1 MNLMETISGFTGQLT
16 DMTKIPGVVVGEVT
30 NNQDPEG
37 MARVRVKFRWRDD
50 EDESHWARIA
60 SLMAGSDRGTYFLPE
75 VGDEV
80 LVAFDHGDIGH
91 PYIIGALWNGTERPP
106 ETNLDGKNNIRKI
119 KSRSGHEIIFDDNGE
134 ARQEKLEIHTKAG
147 HKILLDD
154 SSGQEKIEIIDKS
167 TNNSI
172 IIDSVQNAI
181 SIKSNMKLSIESQ
194 MIEMKSKGMMNI
206 EAIGNLSIKGAMVM
220 IN

>member
-1 MNLMETISGFTGQLT
+1 METISGFTGQLAG
-16 DMTKIPGVVVGEVT
+16 MTKISGVVIGEVT

-37 MARVRVKFRWRDD
+37 MARVRVKLRWRDD

-60 SLMAGSDRGTYFLPE
+60 SSMAGSDRGTYFLPE

-134 ARQEKLEIHTKAG
+134 ARQEKLEIHTKSG

-154 SSGQEKIEIIDKS
+154 SSGGEKIEIIDKS

-172 IIDSVQNAI
+172 TIDSVQNAI

-206 EAIGNLSIKGAMVM
+206 EATGNLTIKGAMVM

>member
-1 MNLMETISGFTGQLT
+1 METISGSTEQAT
-16 DMTKIPGVVVGEVT
+16 AMNKISGVVVGEVT

-37 MARVRVKFRWRDD
+37 MGRVRVKFRWRDD

-60 SLMAGSDRGTYFLPE
+60 SLMAGSDRGAYFLPE

-80 LVAFDHGDIGH
+80 LVAFDHGVIGH

-134 ARQEKLEIHTKAG
+134 VQQEKLEIHTKAG

-154 SSGQEKIEIIDKS
+154 SSGGEKIEIIDKTTS
-167 TNNSI
+167 NSI
-172 IIDSVQNAI
+172 TIDSVQNAI
-181 SIKSNMKLSIESQ
+181 SIKSSTTLTIESTT
-194 MIEMKSKGMMNI
+194 IDIKSNGMMNI
-206 EAIGNLSIKGAMVM
+206 EATGNLTLKGAMVM